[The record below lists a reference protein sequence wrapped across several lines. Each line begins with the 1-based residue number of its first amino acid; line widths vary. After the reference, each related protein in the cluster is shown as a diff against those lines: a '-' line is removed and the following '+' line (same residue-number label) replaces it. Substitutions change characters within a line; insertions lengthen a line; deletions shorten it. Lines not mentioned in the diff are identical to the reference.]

1 MMNSFSNNW
10 QISCTK
16 SLKDY
21 LRETLLMDKVESSA
35 SDVVIEMECLEK
47 VEKELCQ
54 KEVNKKDIRIYVNE
68 LNAAACDETP
78 LIENKSTK
86 KVRETPYF
94 IEWQSPIVEWLNP
107 IRDWQAPL
115 SEYQENLFEWYV
127 PYGNFGNIADGEGLG
142 EEDIFQP

>member
-1 MMNSFSNNW
+1 
-10 QISCTK
+10 
-16 SLKDY
+16 
-21 LRETLLMDKVESSA
+21 MDKVESSA

-78 LIENKSTK
+78 LIENKTTK

-107 IRDWQAPL
+107 IRDWQVDFTFNKFLPDSSDVRINSRPL
-115 SEYQENLFEWYV
+115 IIILQGKLLMQYMILYPGSFK
-127 PYGNFGNIADGEGLG
+127 
-142 EEDIFQP
+142 

>member
-1 MMNSFSNNW
+1 
-10 QISCTK
+10 
-16 SLKDY
+16 
-21 LRETLLMDKVESSA
+21 MDKVESSA
-35 SDVVIEMECLEK
+35 SDVVVEMECLEK

-78 LIENKSTK
+78 LIENKTTK

-107 IRDWQAPL
+107 IRDWQVDFTFNKFLPDSSDVRINSRPL
-115 SEYQENLFEWYV
+115 IIILQGKLLMQYMILYPGSFK
-127 PYGNFGNIADGEGLG
+127 
-142 EEDIFQP
+142 

>member
-1 MMNSFSNNW
+1 
-10 QISCTK
+10 
-16 SLKDY
+16 
-21 LRETLLMDKVESSA
+21 MDKVESSA

-107 IRDWQAPL
+107 IRDWQVDFTFNKFLPDSSDVRINSRPL
-115 SEYQENLFEWYV
+115 IIILQGKLLMQYMILYPGSFK
-127 PYGNFGNIADGEGLG
+127 
-142 EEDIFQP
+142 

>member
-1 MMNSFSNNW
+1 
-10 QISCTK
+10 
-16 SLKDY
+16 
-21 LRETLLMDKVESSA
+21 MDKVESSA

-107 IRDWQAPL
+107 IRDWQVDFTFNKFLPDSSDVRINSRAL
-115 SEYQENLFEWYV
+115 IIILQGKLLMQYMILCSGSFK
-127 PYGNFGNIADGEGLG
+127 
-142 EEDIFQP
+142 

>member
-1 MMNSFSNNW
+1 
-10 QISCTK
+10 
-16 SLKDY
+16 
-21 LRETLLMDKVESSA
+21 MDKVESSA

-78 LIENKSTK
+78 LIENKTTK

-107 IRDWQAPL
+107 IRDWQVDFTFNKFLPDSSDVRINSRPL
-115 SEYQENLFEWYV
+115 IIILQGKLLMQYMILYSGSFK
-127 PYGNFGNIADGEGLG
+127 
-142 EEDIFQP
+142 

>member
-1 MMNSFSNNW
+1 
-10 QISCTK
+10 
-16 SLKDY
+16 
-21 LRETLLMDKVESSA
+21 MDKVESSA

-78 LIENKSTK
+78 LIENKTTK

-107 IRDWQAPL
+107 IRDWQVDFTFNKFLPDSSDVRINSRAL
-115 SEYQENLFEWYV
+115 IIILQGKLLMQYMILYSGSFK
-127 PYGNFGNIADGEGLG
+127 
-142 EEDIFQP
+142 

>member
-1 MMNSFSNNW
+1 
-10 QISCTK
+10 
-16 SLKDY
+16 
-21 LRETLLMDKVESSA
+21 MDKVESSA

-107 IRDWQAPL
+107 IRDWQVDFTFNKFLPDSSDVRINSRAL
-115 SEYQENLFEWYV
+115 IIIIQ
-127 PYGNFGNIADGEGLG
+127 GELLKQYMILYSGS
-142 EEDIFQP
+142 FK

>member
-1 MMNSFSNNW
+1 
-10 QISCTK
+10 
-16 SLKDY
+16 
-21 LRETLLMDKVESSA
+21 MDKVESSA
-35 SDVVIEMECLEK
+35 SDVVVEMECLEK

-78 LIENKSTK
+78 LIENKTTK

-107 IRDWQAPL
+107 IRDWQVDFTFNKFLPDSSDVRINSRAL
-115 SEYQENLFEWYV
+115 IIILQGKLLTQYMILYSGSFK
-127 PYGNFGNIADGEGLG
+127 
-142 EEDIFQP
+142 

>member
-1 MMNSFSNNW
+1 
-10 QISCTK
+10 
-16 SLKDY
+16 
-21 LRETLLMDKVESSA
+21 MDKVESSA

-107 IRDWQAPL
+107 IRDWQVDFTFNKFLPDSSDVRINSRAL
-115 SEYQENLFEWYV
+115 IIILQGKLLTQYMILYSGSFK
-127 PYGNFGNIADGEGLG
+127 
-142 EEDIFQP
+142 

>member
-1 MMNSFSNNW
+1 
-10 QISCTK
+10 
-16 SLKDY
+16 
-21 LRETLLMDKVESSA
+21 MDKVESSA

-107 IRDWQAPL
+107 IRDWQVDFTFNKFLPDSSDVRINSRALIIILQGKLLMQYMILYPG
-115 SEYQENLFEWYV
+115 SFK
-127 PYGNFGNIADGEGLG
+127 
-142 EEDIFQP
+142 

>member
-1 MMNSFSNNW
+1 
-10 QISCTK
+10 
-16 SLKDY
+16 
-21 LRETLLMDKVESSA
+21 MDKVESSA

-107 IRDWQAPL
+107 IRDWQVDFTFNKFLPDSSDVRINSRA
-115 SEYQENLFEWYV
+115 SYSVQS
-127 PYGNFGNIADGEGLG
+127 I
-142 EEDIFQP
+142 

>member
-1 MMNSFSNNW
+1 
-10 QISCTK
+10 
-16 SLKDY
+16 
-21 LRETLLMDKVESSA
+21 MDKVESSA

-78 LIENKSTK
+78 LIENKTTK

-107 IRDWQAPL
+107 IRDWQVDFTFNKFLPDSSDVRINSRAL
-115 SEYQENLFEWYV
+115 IIILQGKLLMQYLILYSGSFK
-127 PYGNFGNIADGEGLG
+127 
-142 EEDIFQP
+142 

>member
-1 MMNSFSNNW
+1 
-10 QISCTK
+10 
-16 SLKDY
+16 
-21 LRETLLMDKVESSA
+21 MDKVESSA

-107 IRDWQAPL
+107 IRDWQVDFTFNKFLPDSSDVRINSRPL
-115 SEYQENLFEWYV
+115 IIILQGKLLMQYMILYSGSFK
-127 PYGNFGNIADGEGLG
+127 
-142 EEDIFQP
+142 

>member
-1 MMNSFSNNW
+1 
-10 QISCTK
+10 
-16 SLKDY
+16 
-21 LRETLLMDKVESSA
+21 MDKVESSA

-107 IRDWQAPL
+107 IRDWQVDFTFNKFLPDSSDVRINSRALIIILQGKLLMQYMILYSGP
-115 SEYQENLFEWYV
+115 FK
-127 PYGNFGNIADGEGLG
+127 
-142 EEDIFQP
+142 

>member
-1 MMNSFSNNW
+1 
-10 QISCTK
+10 
-16 SLKDY
+16 
-21 LRETLLMDKVESSA
+21 MDKVESSA

-107 IRDWQAPL
+107 IRDWQVDFTFNKFLPDSSDVRINSRAL
-115 SEYQENLFEWYV
+115 IIIIQGKLLKQYMILYSGSFK
-127 PYGNFGNIADGEGLG
+127 
-142 EEDIFQP
+142 

>member
-1 MMNSFSNNW
+1 
-10 QISCTK
+10 
-16 SLKDY
+16 
-21 LRETLLMDKVESSA
+21 MDKVESSA

-107 IRDWQAPL
+107 IRDWQVDFTFNKFLPDSSDVRINSRAL
-115 SEYQENLFEWYV
+115 IIILQGKLLMQYMILYSGSFKWISRELIWMVCAIWELW
-127 PYGNFGNIADGEGLG
+127 
-142 EEDIFQP
+142 

>member
-1 MMNSFSNNW
+1 
-10 QISCTK
+10 
-16 SLKDY
+16 
-21 LRETLLMDKVESSA
+21 MDKVESSA

-68 LNAAACDETP
+68 LDAAACDETP

-107 IRDWQAPL
+107 IRDWQVDFTFNKFLPDSSDVRINSRPL
-115 SEYQENLFEWYV
+115 IIILQGKLLMQYMILYPGSFK
-127 PYGNFGNIADGEGLG
+127 
-142 EEDIFQP
+142 

>member
-1 MMNSFSNNW
+1 
-10 QISCTK
+10 
-16 SLKDY
+16 
-21 LRETLLMDKVESSA
+21 MDKVESSA

-78 LIENKSTK
+78 LIENKTTK

-107 IRDWQAPL
+107 IRDWQVDFTFNKFLPDSSDVRINSRAL
-115 SEYQENLFEWYV
+115 IIILQGKLLMQYV
-127 PYGNFGNIADGEGLG
+127 ILYSGSFK
-142 EEDIFQP
+142 

>member
-1 MMNSFSNNW
+1 
-10 QISCTK
+10 
-16 SLKDY
+16 
-21 LRETLLMDKVESSA
+21 MDKVESSA

-107 IRDWQAPL
+107 IRDWQVDFTFNKFLPDSSDVRINSRALIIILQGKLLMQYMILYNP
-115 SEYQENLFEWYV
+115 
-127 PYGNFGNIADGEGLG
+127 I
-142 EEDIFQP
+142 

>member
-1 MMNSFSNNW
+1 
-10 QISCTK
+10 
-16 SLKDY
+16 
-21 LRETLLMDKVESSA
+21 MDKVESSA

-107 IRDWQAPL
+107 IRDWQVDFTFNKFLPDSSDVRINSRAL
-115 SEYQENLFEWYV
+115 IIILQGKLLMQYMILYSGSFK
-127 PYGNFGNIADGEGLG
+127 
-142 EEDIFQP
+142 

>member
-1 MMNSFSNNW
+1 
-10 QISCTK
+10 
-16 SLKDY
+16 
-21 LRETLLMDKVESSA
+21 MDKVESSA

-78 LIENKSTK
+78 LIENKTTK

-107 IRDWQAPL
+107 IRDWQVDFTFNKFLPDSSDVRINSRALIIILQGKLLMQYMILYPG
-115 SEYQENLFEWYV
+115 SFK
-127 PYGNFGNIADGEGLG
+127 
-142 EEDIFQP
+142 